1 MMNFCSILFGYTYQ
15 NVYLW
20 GGITNKRSSDFVAQ
34 DDLFFPCREGHEYHC
49 KVVFLMNVN
58 HDVRT
63 LGAACF
69 VPYSD
74 MKSHVRWLQ

>member
-1 MMNFCSILFGYTYQ
+1 MGE
-15 NVYLW
+15 
-20 GGITNKRSSDFVAQ
+20 ITSKRSSDFVAQ
-34 DDLFFPCREGHEYHC
+34 DDLFFSCREDHEYYC

-63 LGAACF
+63 LDAACF

-74 MKSHVRWLQ
+74 MKSHIRWFQ